1 MTEYVVYPYDP
12 LRETIQAQIDR
23 LLPKA
28 ETGEQWAEIC
38 RLEAVMNGGPWFD

>member
-1 MTEYVVYPYDP
+1 MAEYVVYPD
-12 LRETIQAQIDR
+12 REAIQAQIDR